1 MDRQRG
7 LSLWGLII
15 TLGLLAFV
23 GLMAA
28 KLLPSYIE
36 YWNVK
41 KMFAQMEKAGTM
53 ASPAPQI
60 RHEFDKLN
68 AISDVRSVGGKDLE
82 ISQQAG
88 QTVVS
93 ADWSVKVPMVANISA
108 CIDFSATAG
117 GDAQDTDASQQ

>member
-28 KLLPSYIE
+28 KLLPSYVE
-36 YWNVK
+36 YWNVR
-41 KMFAQMEKAGTM
+41 KMFAQMEKAGTLN
-53 ASPAPQI
+53 SPPQQI

-82 ISQQAG
+82 ISGQGG

-93 ADWSVKVPMVANISA
+93 ADWSVKVPMVSNISA
-108 CIDFSATAG
+108 CIDFSASTGESAPP
-117 GDAQDTDASQQ
+117 DSAQQ